1 MRCMRGVSLVE
12 LMIAMALGLLLLG
25 ACGYFYLASLT
36 GTQSTL
42 SVSRVQESGRLAMEL
57 IGRDIRGAGD
67 LLCDNRLPVTNLL
80 AERDRPFW
88 GTLGEPLKGSLA
100 GSGVSFEDPVLTTGS
115 GAGQRL
121 PDGPALRLWT
131 VVPLAIGATGQV
143 ASSQPIPVAGS
154 QLPPIGAPLLLCDFR
169 MATLVRVTGNGGNIG
184 HAAPANCTD
193 YFSIGEACPA
203 ETPAEAARHRFG
215 VDAAFGLPR
224 QVRWFLG
231 NDEHGVSS
239 LYRQELVDGQVTS
252 GGPVLAG
259 VSHFSL
265 RYLVEG
271 KTDYV
276 TAEQI
281 ADGQWGQ
288 VRAVHVQLQIE
299 TPAGSGAE
307 AGISRVFRQTYSV
320 RSRLQ

>member
-1 MRCMRGVSLVE
+1 MRGVSLVE

-36 GTQSTL
+36 STQSTL

-57 IGRDIRGAGD
+57 IGHDIRGAGD
-67 LLCDNRLPVTNLL
+67 LLCDNRRPVANLL

-88 GTLGEPLKGSLA
+88 GTLGEPLKGALP
-100 GSGVSFEDPVLTTGS
+100 GSSGSFEDPVLASGS
-115 GAGQRL
+115 AAGQRL

-143 ASSQPIPVAGS
+143 ASNQPIPIAGN
-154 QLPPIGAPLLLCDFR
+154 QPPAMGAPLLLCDFGLT
-169 MATLVRVTGNGGNIG
+169 ALVRVTGTGGSIG

-193 YFSIGEACPA
+193 HFSIGTVCPA
-203 ETPAEAARHRFG
+203 EAPAEAAQHRFG
-215 VDAAFGLPR
+215 VDTAFGLPR
-224 QVRWFLG
+224 QVRWFVG
-231 NDEHGVSS
+231 NDERGTPS

-252 GGPVLAG
+252 GGAVLAG

-271 KTDYV
+271 NADYV

-281 ADGQWGQ
+281 SDSQWGQ
-288 VRAVHVQLQIE
+288 VRAVHVQLKIE
-299 TPAGSGAE
+299 ALAGTGVE
-307 AGISRVFRQTYSV
+307 PGLSRVFQQTYSV